1 MGYRSDVAYTI
12 RFNSDHDEKN
22 KQSFYTFLAEAKAR
36 AATAPCFSHGEGFWG
51 GNSDGGFEVDEARY
65 RINFSAQDVKWYTD
79 YPDVKCHEALIEL
92 ADEWASDSNGENVSG
107 IAYSFVR
114 IGEESNDIEEKNG
127 GDYDWGWLQVSRSI
141 ERDW

>member
-22 KQSFYTFLAEAKAR
+22 KQSFYVFLAEAKAN
-36 AATAPCFSHGEGFWG
+36 AATAACFGEQGWAEFQI
-51 GNSDGGFEVDEARY
+51 DEANFC
-65 RINFSAQDVKWYTD
+65 INFACDDVKWYES
-79 YPDVKCHEALIEL
+79 YEDVKCHEALIEL
-92 ADEWASDSNGENVSG
+92 AAEWANDEDNHSE

-114 IGEESNDIEEKNG
+114 IGEETDDIEKKNG
-127 GDYDWGWLQVSRSI
+127 GDYDWSWVQVSRSI